1 VLSQR
6 TGFIRNYGKS
16 GDPYGSYL
24 AKDKGYYNS
33 DRLLFQPIVEDKQ
46 LPPKAIVV
54 GVRDRAGNAAAILK
68 DRLRKEKK
76 MEVTLGGRT
85 VVVAYEPS
93 LDFHS
98 AKSKESGEWV
108 NAFDAM
114 WFAWKG
120 FYPDT
125 QLLR

>member
-1 VLSQR
+1 MH
-6 TGFIRNYGKS
+6 
-16 GDPYGSYL
+16 
-24 AKDKGYYNS
+24 AKA
-33 DRLLFQPIVEDKQ
+33 V
-46 LPPKAIVV
+46 VV
-54 GVRDRAGNAAAILK
+54 GIRDNAGNAAAILK

-76 MEVTLGGRT
+76 VEVKLGDRM
-85 VVVAYEPS
+85 VVVTYDPV

-98 AKSKESGEWV
+98 AAIKDTAEWI

-120 FYPDT
+120 FYPNT